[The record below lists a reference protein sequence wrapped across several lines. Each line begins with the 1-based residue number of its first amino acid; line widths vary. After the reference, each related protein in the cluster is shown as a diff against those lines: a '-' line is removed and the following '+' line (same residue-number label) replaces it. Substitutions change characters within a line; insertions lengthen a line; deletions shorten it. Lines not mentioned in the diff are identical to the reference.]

1 VSPEL
6 VRVAPGAAPTTTWQ
20 QGFDAS
26 LTDVFKV
33 QADIAGKVASALDVA
48 LGDSARRT
56 LAAGPTANLAAY
68 DAFLKGEAATDGMA
82 SGDPGSLRRALGY
95 YEQAVARDP
104 AFVPAWARLAQARAY
119 LYANSTPTPEL
130 AAQVREAAERARA
143 LGPDRPEAQLALGA
157 YYRTI
162 TDDRRQALAAFQAG
176 IKLAPANPEL
186 LTEAALAEQ
195 ALGRW
200 DAAFPYLEKAAALD
214 PRSANTARRI
224 GFTLLWLRRYPEAR
238 VALDRARTLAPTNI
252 TIIQNRVMIG
262 LAQGD
267 LEGAREVLRASVGVV
282 DPAALVAYF
291 GTNWDLYWVL
301 DDGQQ
306 QQLLTLPPAAFDDDR
321 ATWALVRAQLW
332 HHRGNASQARAY
344 ADTARQ
350 GFEEQLRASPENAQL
365 HSLQG
370 LALAYLGRKAEA
382 IAEGERGVM
391 LGQQATF
398 GPYYQHLLARIYLL
412 GGEPGKALDQLEPLL
427 KKPYYLSPGWLRI
440 DPEFAS
446 LKGNPR
452 FERLIAGG

>member
-48 LGDSARRT
+48 LADSARRN

-82 SGDPGSLRRALGY
+82 SGDPASLRRALGY

-104 AFVPAWARLAQARAY
+104 AFLPAWARLAQARAL

-130 AAQVREAAERARA
+130 AAQTRDAVERAKA

-157 YYRTI
+157 YHRAI
-162 TDDRRQALAAFQAG
+162 TDDRQQTLAAFQAG
-176 IKLAPANPEL
+176 LKLAPANPDL
-186 LTEAALAEQ
+186 LTEVALAEQ

-224 GFTLLWLRRYPEAR
+224 GFTLLWLRRYPEAAA
-238 VALDRARTLAPTNI
+238 ALARALTLAPTNI
-252 TIIQNRVMIG
+252 TIIENRAMVA

-267 LEGAREVLRASVGVV
+267 LDGARKILRASTGVV
-282 DPAALVAYF
+282 DPAALIAYF
-291 GTNWDLYWVL
+291 GTYWDLYWVL
-301 DDGQQ
+301 DDAQQ
-306 QQLLTLPPAAFDDDR
+306 QQLLALPPTAFDDDR

-332 HHRGNASQARAY
+332 HHRGNPAHARVY

-350 GFEEQLRASPENAQL
+350 GFEEQLRASPDNAQL
-365 HSLQG
+365 HSLHG

-382 IAEGERGVM
+382 IAEGERGGG
-391 LGQQATF
+391 LGEQATF
-398 GPYYQHLLARIYLL
+398 GPYYQHLLVRIYLL
-412 GGEPGKALDQLEPLL
+412 LGEPERALDRLGPLL
-427 KKPYYLSPGWLRI
+427 KVPYYLSPGWLRI
-440 DPEFAS
+440 DPEFAP

-452 FERLIAGG
+452 FERLIAGK